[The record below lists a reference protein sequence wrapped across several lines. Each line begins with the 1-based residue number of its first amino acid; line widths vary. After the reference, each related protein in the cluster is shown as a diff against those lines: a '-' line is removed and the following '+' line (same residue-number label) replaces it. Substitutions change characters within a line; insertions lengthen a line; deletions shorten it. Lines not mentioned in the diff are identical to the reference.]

1 MAGGIRKVRRH
12 VWVGAIKESHRTG
25 QPPQEIFA
33 REIAALRESVER
45 SGEAE
50 AHRQRGRDEA
60 AQRLEA
66 EARQLGRRQ
75 LLKRGAG
82 VAAVAGA
89 SSTFGANLL
98 LPDRASAAAAP
109 RVVVVGAGNA
119 GLTAAWRMYKGAGW
133 PVQVYEARTRVG
145 GRTWTDKSYFNGR
158 QWFEHGGG
166 GVNTSEKASYQS
178 DGIGALINELGMG
191 SMYDLWLNYP
201 NGGDQYYF
209 NGADGLDNS
218 AYTAAENAASDQ
230 WAQCVWPFTYANQNA
245 YNRQYAGM
253 TATQWIDAYVP
264 GGMTGS
270 AGKDIA
276 YAMAGGEY
284 GARPDDISAFHLIA
298 DLGTTNEVFPYRRST
313 YDERWGVP
321 GGNDNVAKTIMS
333 KLPAGSVHLGQ
344 QLVAVKQNTDKT
356 YTLTFSAGGTLSQVV
371 CDYVFLA
378 VPTGKVIQA
387 VDVSQAGL
395 SALKVSSFQEPN
407 GTNAKITLQFTDQAW
422 DANGYS
428 GDLESD
434 TVIAEGWQASY
445 INTSGTYGGS
455 SFAPPLQVVLNNADY
470 SAYPDHGPAPAAVVS
485 QVLAVDDTLYP
496 SPKASASFTGKAYL
510 DNWVNDP
517 FAQGS
522 YSYYQPGQWAAFG
535 GYESAA
541 EGGIYFCGE
550 HTAPY
555 AERGMMSGAVKS
567 GSIAARALLKKFGIT
582 A

>member
-1 MAGGIRKVRRH
+1 MAGGIHKVRRH
-12 VWVGAIKESHRTG
+12 IWVGAVKESRQTG
-25 QPPQEIFA
+25 QPSQEIFD
-33 REIAALRESVER
+33 REMAAVRESIGR
-45 SGEAE
+45 SAEFEAR
-50 AHRQRGRDEA
+50 RQRERDESA
-60 AQRLEA
+60 ERREA
-66 EARQLGRRQ
+66 EARRLSRRQ

-82 VAAVAGA
+82 TAVAAGA
-89 SSTFGANLL
+89 ASAFSANIL
-98 LPDRASAAAAP
+98 LPSRASAVTAP

-119 GLTAAWRMYKGAGW
+119 GLTAAWRMFKGAGW

-145 GRTWTDKSYFNGR
+145 GRTWTDKSYFNAK

-166 GVNTSEKASYQS
+166 GVNTNEKAGYQS

-201 NGGDQYYF
+201 NGGDQYFF
-209 NGADGLDNS
+209 NGADGLDDS
-218 AYTAAENAASDQ
+218 AYTAAENAASSQFDQ
-230 WAQCVWPFTYANQNA
+230 SVWPFTYASQNA
-245 YNRQYAGM
+245 FNRQYAGM

-264 GGMTGS
+264 EGMTGS

-276 YAMAGGEY
+276 YAMTGGEY

-298 DLGTTNEVFPYRRST
+298 DLGTTTQVFPYRRST

-321 GGNDNVAKTIMS
+321 GGNDNVAKTIAS

-344 QLVAVKQNTDKT
+344 QLVAVKQNTDNT
-356 YTLTFSAGGTLSQVV
+356 YTLTFSSGGVLSQVV

-387 VDVSQAGL
+387 VDMTQAGL
-395 SALKVSSFQEPN
+395 SALKLASFQKPN
-407 GTNAKITLQFTDQAW
+407 GTNSKITLQFTDQVW
-422 DANGYS
+422 GANSYS
-428 GDLESD
+428 GDVESD
-434 TVIAEGWQASY
+434 TVVSEGWQASY
-445 INTSGTYGGS
+445 INTNGTYGGS

-485 QVLAVDDTLYP
+485 QILAADDALYP
-496 SPKASASFTGKAYL
+496 SPKASASFNGKAYL

-517 FAQGS
+517 FAGGS
-522 YSYYQPGQWAAFG
+522 YCYYRPGQWAAFG
-535 GYESAA
+535 GYEATA
-541 EGGIYFCGE
+541 EGGVYFCGE

-567 GSIAARALLKKFGIT
+567 GNIAARALLAKFGIT